1 MRGVLLDVNETL
13 LDLDGLQPAF
23 DRLGIPDGRGLNVR
37 QGTDERQDFVYTNTP
52 VIAVVPTPRWRWSF
66 RSSGPGLDSNSSEET
81 ARMNTTTDRTLAT
94 VLGLLPALVISVSS
108 ALADNTPMGG
118 GMMGNGST
126 YGHMYGFNSAWLIAL
141 VVVVLGVVLVA
152 VLRKTK

>member
-1 MRGVLLDVNETL
+1 
-13 LDLDGLQPAF
+13 
-23 DRLGIPDGRGLNVR
+23 
-37 QGTDERQDFVYTNTP
+37 
-52 VIAVVPTPRWRWSF
+52 
-66 RSSGPGLDSNSSEET
+66 
-81 ARMNTTTDRTLAT
+81 MNTTTDRTLAT
-94 VLGLLPALVISVSS
+94 VLGVLPALVIPVSS